1 MNNEEVMAKIL
12 NLDQNEFYIR
22 PNDQVEGPLIV
33 IPKVIRTDFNL
44 LE

>member
-12 NLDQNEFYIR
+12 NWAQNEFYIR
-22 PNDQVEGPLIV
+22 PNDQVVGPLII
-33 IPKVIRTDFNL
+33 IPKIIRIDFNL